1 MQMILVQSVKIFLS
15 KNDGESN
22 CKSTWQTVDDSY
34 FSFHFIIKE
43 IVIIS
48 TILHIKWYCEDQSCI
63 FVLKMKV
70 GNVSTPYLS
79 ITMNRN
85 TFSEAVPTLMQ
96 VLHVMSGSE
105 SQRCQSGAFWRHHVV
120 TTRSG
125 NLMIT
130 KRHRITH
137 WSQGIIIKRQWFTD
151 WSQEMLKHTEYLT
164 KWT

>member
-1 MQMILVQSVKIFLS
+1 MTASQIANLHDKQWIAAILIFFYYKRNCDNIKDIAPEMILWRQKLYMYL
-15 KNDGESN
+15 N
-22 CKSTWQTVDDSY
+22 
-34 FSFHFIIKE
+34 
-43 IVIIS
+43 
-48 TILHIKWYCEDQSCI
+48 
-63 FVLKMKV
+63 V
-70 GNVSTPYLS
+70 GNVSTLYLS
-79 ITMNRN
+79 ITVKRN
-85 TFSEAVPTLMQ
+85 MFSEAVPTLMQ
-96 VLHVMSGSE
+96 VLHVMSGRE